1 MIKRAMLLL
10 VPVIA
15 ACNPGPE
22 DRADAQP
29 PRSSPPNSIA
39 RVERQPVPDAGMQE
53 TIERGRERYVI
64 FCSPCHGAT
73 GLGDGTAVARGFPP
87 PPSFRENRVRD
98 LDQADIVKIITEGQ
112 GRMLPM
118 GERIAPADRR
128 AIAAYVKA
136 LRIGKDSSIASP
148 KAGPAR

>member
-1 MIKRAMLLL
+1 MLLL
-10 VPVIA
+10 APMIA

-22 DRADAQP
+22 DRADTRP
-29 PRSSPPNSIA
+29 PRLSPVHSIA
-39 RVERQPVPDAGMQE
+39 RVEGQPNTRTQE
-53 TIERGRERYVI
+53 TVERGRERYVI

-73 GLGDGTAVARGFPP
+73 GLGDGAAVARGFPAP
-87 PPSFRENRVRD
+87 TSFHDSRARD
-98 LDQADIVKIITEGQ
+98 LDQADIIEIIAEGQ

-136 LRIGKDSSIASP
+136 LSLRKDAPIAASP
-148 KAGPAR
+148 VAEPVR